1 MTLTNVLETIHA
13 LNLSASVGNGQCIV
27 VFHGDG
33 SPPSFVRAKRDG
45 DKHAAEAGHRLHRVA
60 GEHHQPEEEERRF
73 EQAIRHASP

>member
-45 DKHAAEAGHRLHRVA
+45 SFD
-60 GEHHQPEEEERRF
+60 RRDVLN
-73 EQAIRHASP
+73 ALRAN